1 MTTRLG
7 RGQCGAHL
15 TLLFTVDDGANDPE
29 EQGSVGAG
37 LCLEDGTE
45 AIAKGEEGVPSLVVS
60 FLGDEYESTM
70 YDDVL
75 EVLCSEAPEAGELAW
90 ELSIRTV
97 LPASQG
103 FGMSA
108 SGAIAAA
115 MAFQRALG
123 IPHEECVRRSF
134 LVAHIVERRN
144 SSGLGDTTA
153 LAAGGVERRLVAG
166 SPFSGPMLDNG
177 PGESEGW
184 TLNTPVL
191 LSWKAD
197 TGMHTSQYIDDPRWK
212 DRISRAG
219 KEQMDKLSVGV
230 WDQYRWSDLIESSHS
245 FADASGLLADASR
258 SALLSIVNRAITAA
272 NMSEVVSPL
281 LCMLGESVVVVPR
294 DAVSG
299 GNFFDRL
306 SEELENVGLST
317 LRSRVGS
324 VA

>member
-1 MTTRLG
+1 MSTRLG

-15 TLLFTVDDGANDPE
+15 TLLFTVDDGANGPE

-60 FLGDEYESTM
+60 FLGDEYKSTM

-90 ELSIRTV
+90 ELSIRMG

-123 IPHEECVRRSF
+123 IPHEECLRRSF
-134 LVAHIVERRN
+134 LVAHIVERKN

-184 TLNTPVL
+184 TLNTPLL

-197 TGMHTSQYIDDPRWK
+197 TGMHTSQYIDDTGWK

-219 KEQMDKLSVGV
+219 KEQID
-230 WDQYRWSDLIESSHS
+230 
-245 FADASGLLADASR
+245 
-258 SALLSIVNRAITAA
+258 
-272 NMSEVVSPL
+272 
-281 LCMLGESVVVVPR
+281 
-294 DAVSG
+294 
-299 GNFFDRL
+299 
-306 SEELENVGLST
+306 
-317 LRSRVGS
+317 
-324 VA
+324 